1 MSPMQDGRDDNEQGK
16 IELLSLWTVGKA
28 EFRKDSRQA
37 CSFQYLSTQLNS
49 TQLNQNNYK
58 YRDGNAV

>member
-28 EFRKDSRQA
+28 EFRAKIVDKPAR
-37 CSFQYLSTQLNS
+37 LSICQLNS